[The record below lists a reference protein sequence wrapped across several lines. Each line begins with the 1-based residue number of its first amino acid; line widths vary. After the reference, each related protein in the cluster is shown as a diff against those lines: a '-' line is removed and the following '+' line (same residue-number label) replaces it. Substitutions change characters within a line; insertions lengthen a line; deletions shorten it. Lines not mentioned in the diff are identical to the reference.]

1 MCAPSLSAP
10 VHPPFP
16 PFFNPS
22 PVWSSTGAFLF
33 LESVMSKFTRSNP
46 ATTVDLY
53 TEVTNQIIT
62 ALEAGTTPWACPW
75 DREHGSLMPT
85 NLTTG
90 RRYRGINVLLLNLR
104 QIAGGFPT
112 NRWLTFQQAHML
124 GAHVRRG
131 ESGTRIVFFKLL
143 ERDDISAPDG
153 VNVGRFHAA
162 NDEPSRKVIP
172 LLRSFTV
179 FNEAQVE
186 GLPAHLT
193 WPPTPQPEGDAH
205 AAAEALLAQSGAVIQ
220 HGGSRAF
227 YSPSLDLIQMPPA
240 EFFVSFERYYST
252 ALHELTHWT
261 GHPGRC
267 GRTLANRQHIEAYA
281 FEELVAEM
289 GSAFLS
295 SHCGL
300 QGQLHHASYIASWL
314 EALRNDKRL
323 VFSAASLAQKAVDFL
338 VPELVSVQAT
348 EGLEVTA

>member
-1 MCAPSLSAP
+1 M
-10 VHPPFP
+10 
-16 PFFNPS
+16 
-22 PVWSSTGAFLF
+22 T
-33 LESVMSKFTRSNP
+33 KFTRSNTAP
-46 ATTVDLY
+46 TVDLY
-53 TEVTNQIIT
+53 AEVTNQIIA

-75 DREHGSLMPT
+75 NRQHGSLLPA

-90 RRYRGINVLLLNLR
+90 RHYRGINVLLLNLR
-104 QIAGGFPT
+104 QMAGGYPA
-112 NRWLTFQQAHML
+112 NRWLTFQQAHSV

-143 ERDDISAPDG
+143 ERD
-153 VNVGRFHAA
+153 NVQDSRFQAA
-162 NDEPSRKVIP
+162 NDEPARKVIP

-193 WPPTPQPEGDAH
+193 WPPAPQPEGA
-205 AAAEALLAQSGAVIQ
+205 AYEAAEALLARSGATIR

-227 YSPSLDLIQMPPA
+227 YSPSLDLIQMPSVEVFA
-240 EFFVSFERYYST
+240 DFQGYYST

-261 GHPGRC
+261 GHPSRC

-338 VPELVSVQAT
+338 MPELATPVVSTSMEDA
-348 EGLEVTA
+348 A

>member
-1 MCAPSLSAP
+1 
-10 VHPPFP
+10 
-16 PFFNPS
+16 
-22 PVWSSTGAFLF
+22 
-33 LESVMSKFTRSNP
+33 MSKFIRSTP
-46 ATTVDLY
+46 ATSVDLY
-53 TEVTNQIIT
+53 AEVTNQIIA

-75 DREHGSLMPT
+75 DREHGSLMPA

-104 QIAGGFPT
+104 QIAGGYPT
-112 NRWLTFQQAHML
+112 NRWLTFQQAHSV

-143 ERDDISAPDG
+143 ERDDAAGDIPA
-153 VNVGRFHAA
+153 GRFLAA
-162 NDEPSRKVIP
+162 NDEPARKVIP

-186 GLPAHLT
+186 GLPTHLAR
-193 WPPTPQPEGDAH
+193 PPAPQPEGDAH
-205 AAAEALLAQSGAVIQ
+205 PVAETLLARSGAVIL

-227 YSPSLDLIQMPPA
+227 YSPSLDQIQLPPV
-240 EFFVSFERYYST
+240 EFFVSLERYYNT

-261 GHPGRC
+261 GHPSRC
-267 GRTLANRQHIEAYA
+267 DRALANRQHIEAYA

-300 QGQLHHASYIASWL
+300 QGQLHHANYIASWL
-314 EALRNDKRL
+314 QALRNDKRL
-323 VFSAASLAQKAVDFL
+323 VFSAASLAQKAMDFL
-338 VPELVSVQAT
+338 VPESMGAQSA
-348 EGLEVTA
+348 EGMEVTA

>member
-1 MCAPSLSAP
+1 
-10 VHPPFP
+10 
-16 PFFNPS
+16 
-22 PVWSSTGAFLF
+22 
-33 LESVMSKFTRSNP
+33 MSKFTRSNP
-46 ATTVDLY
+46 VTTVDLY
-53 TEVTNQIIT
+53 AEVTNQIIA

-75 DREHGSLMPT
+75 DREHGRLMPA

-90 RRYRGINVLLLNLR
+90 RRYRGINVLLLNVR
-104 QIAGGFPT
+104 QIAAGYPT

-143 ERDDISAPDG
+143 ERDDVPGDIREG
-153 VNVGRFHAA
+153 ITGGRFQAA

-205 AAAEALLAQSGAVIQ
+205 AAADALLARSGAVIQ

-227 YSPSLDLIQMPPA
+227 YSPSLDLIQMPPV

-338 VPELVSVQAT
+338 VPKLVSVQAT

>member
-62 ALEAGTTPWACPW
+62 ALEAGTTPWVCPW

-124 GAHVRRG
+124 GAHVHRG

>member
-10 VHPPFP
+10 VHLPFS

-62 ALEAGTTPWACPW
+62 ALEAGTTPWVCPW

>member
-62 ALEAGTTPWACPW
+62 ALEAGTTPWVCPW

-338 VPELVSVQAT
+338 VPELVGVQAT